1 MATQLWMIF
10 LVLFATLIGA
20 FGAIFLKK
28 ASSSFS
34 FKIAFLLNKYLLI
47 SLIFYGVSMIL
58 YLIALKYGELSTLY
72 PIVATTYIWVSLLSQ
87 RFLGEKMNKFKWFGI
102 AFIILGVLFLALGS

>member
-10 LVLFATLIGA
+10 VVLLATFIGA

-34 FKIAFLLNKYLLI
+34 FKISFLLNKYFLI
-47 SLIFYGVSMIL
+47 SLIFYGISMIF

-72 PIVATTYIWVSLLSQ
+72 PIVATTYIWVSIFSQ
-87 RFLGEKMNKFKWFGI
+87 KFLGEKMNKFKWFGI
-102 AFIILGVLFLALGS
+102 AFIILGVLFLTLGS